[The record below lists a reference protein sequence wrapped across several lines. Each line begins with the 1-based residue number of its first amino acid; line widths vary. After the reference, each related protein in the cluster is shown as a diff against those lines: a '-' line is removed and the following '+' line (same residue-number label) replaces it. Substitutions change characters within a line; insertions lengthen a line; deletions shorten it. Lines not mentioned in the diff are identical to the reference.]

1 MLNKLALKIGLL
13 FFVFIVSIE
22 LFLFSTL
29 YFTFVNERVDEVMSN
44 LLARGNT
51 HSEVLEDSFNETTLS
66 HVAMMESSSDFIVI
80 ITDETGEELTH
91 SDTVEPEMREV
102 LGHTDIEEIPEQ
114 GEILEDNWQDE
125 RFIATDSPITIGGQ
139 HQGHVLMFAETSQIK
154 EMVERMRNQF
164 ILGGLISIVLTV
176 ITIFLLSRL
185 ITLPLIRIKK
195 ATEQLGKGQGEVAL
209 DIERNDELGELANA
223 ITRLSTDLDRLKQ
236 ERNDFLASISHELR
250 TPLTYMKGY
259 ADIASRPGLSEE
271 ERQEYLAII
280 REETGHLTGLIKQLF
295 ELAQLDHNQFSI
307 QREQVPIDA
316 LCHSVSSL
324 VRPAFDEKNIS
335 ITVECDPGLIAW
347 VDPARFQQVLLNI
360 LDNARKHSEP
370 DTTVSLWARRDK
382 ESIVISVTDQGE
394 GIPQE
399 DLPFV
404 FDRLYRV
411 DKSRSRM
418 SGGSGLGLAI
428 AKELV
433 ESHGGRISIDS
444 TPNDGTT
451 VTILLERGESHA
463 ENPIG

>member
-51 HSEVLEDSFNETTLS
+51 HSEVLEDSFNDTTLS

-80 ITDETGEELTH
+80 ITDEAGKELTH
-91 SDTVEPEMREV
+91 SDQIEPEMREV
-102 LGHTDIEEIPEQ
+102 LGHTDIEEVPEQ

-125 RFIATDSPITIGGQ
+125 RFIATDSPITIGGE

-164 ILGGLISIVLTV
+164 ILGGLISILLTV

-195 ATEQLGKGQGEVAL
+195 ATEQLGKGQGGVAL

-259 ADIASRPGLSEE
+259 ADIASRPGLSEQ

-280 REETGHLTGLIKQLF
+280 REETGHLTVLIKQLF

-307 QREQVPIDA
+307 QRELVPIDA
-316 LCHSVSSL
+316 LCHTVASL

-335 ITVECDPGLIAW
+335 FTVECEPGLTAW
-347 VDPARFQQVLLNI
+347 IDPARFQQVLLNI

-370 DTTVSLWARRDK
+370 NTTVTLEARQD
-382 ESIVISVTDQGE
+382 ETSILISVIDQGE
-394 GIPQE
+394 GIPQQ
-399 DLPFV
+399 DVPFV

-411 DKSRSRM
+411 DKSRSRQ

-433 ESHGGRISIDS
+433 ESHGGRISIASERDA
-444 TPNDGTT
+444 GTT
-451 VTILLERGESHA
+451 VTIQLERGENDA